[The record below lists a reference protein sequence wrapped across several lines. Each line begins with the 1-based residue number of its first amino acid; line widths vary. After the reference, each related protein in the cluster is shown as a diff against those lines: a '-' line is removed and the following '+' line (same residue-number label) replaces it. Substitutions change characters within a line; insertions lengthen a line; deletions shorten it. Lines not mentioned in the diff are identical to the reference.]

1 MQTVAVIDYG
11 MGNLHSVAK
20 ALEHVGAGRV
30 LITSDA
36 NVIREADRVVFPGV
50 GAIRDCMAE
59 IRRLGFDS
67 LVREVSQDRPFLGIC
82 VGMQALLDSSE
93 ENGGVDCIGL
103 FPGQVKFFGKDLHEQ
118 GEHLKV
124 PHMGWNEV
132 QQKVDHPL
140 WHSIPDLAR
149 FYFVHS
155 YYISAG
161 NPRQVVGGGHY
172 GVDFAAA
179 LAEGS
184 RFAVQFHP
192 EKSHTHGLQLLENFV
207 AWDGRWYWRRAS
219 RSCRFSRS
227 PQSKRAKPPA
237 KLNALWK
244 TASNWTWVRLKRL
257 KSLSCSLA
265 KSRRI
270 TTIARFS
277 MCRRTSKRGSRASKA
292 TCGHLKRNDFR
303 VTDSRI

>member
-30 LITSDA
+30 LVSSDA
-36 NVIREADRVVFPGV
+36 AVIREADRVVFPGV

-59 IRRLGFDS
+59 IRRLGFDA

-82 VGMQALLDSSE
+82 VGMQALLERSE
-93 ENGGVDCIGL
+93 ENDGVDCIGL
-103 FPGQVKFFGKDLHEQ
+103 FPGQVRFFGKDLHEA

-124 PHMGWNEV
+124 PHMGWNQVSQAVE
-132 QQKVDHPL
+132 HPL
-140 WHSIPDLAR
+140 WHEIPDQAR

-155 YYISAG
+155 YYIEAG
-161 NPRQVVGGGHY
+161 NPRQVVGHGHY

-192 EKSHTHGLQLLENFV
+192 EKSHTHGLHLLQNFV
-207 AWDGRWYWRRAS
+207 AWAGRWSVMA
-219 RSCRFSRS
+219 
-227 PQSKRAKPPA
+227 RAKSNTPILQLDAAQTQDAVLAIKRFMEDRFELELGSFEAEELLDFFAREFAPYFYNKA
-237 KLNALWK
+237 ILDVQSYLKERFESIESDVWALE
-244 TASNWTWVRLKRL
+244 
-257 KSLSCSLA
+257 KS
-265 KSRRI
+265 
-270 TTIARFS
+270 
-277 MCRRTSKRGSRASKA
+277 
-292 TCGHLKRNDFR
+292 
-303 VTDSRI
+303 